1 MITVHPIE
9 APADLAAAFAIREK
23 VFVEEQQVPREDEYD
38 AYEGT
43 ARHYLA
49 TADGVP
55 CGAARWRKTDKGV
68 KLERFAVLAP
78 FRNQAVGSHLLRRV
92 VTDVKAAYPNET
104 MYLHAQVPAMAF
116 YARHGF
122 EQVGE
127 LFRECDI
134 AHYKMILRA

>member
-1 MITVHPIE
+1 MITVRPID

-68 KLERFAVLAP
+68 KLERFAVLP
-78 FRNQAVGSHLLRRV
+78 QFRNQEVGRHILERV
-92 VTDVKAAYPNET
+92 IADVKAVYPHET
-104 MYLHAQVPAMAF
+104 MYLHAQVPALNF

-122 EQVGE
+122 EKVGE
-127 LFRECDI
+127 MFSECDI
-134 AHYKMILRA
+134 DHYKMILRA